1 MMAATGPSRPTV
13 RPAPPMD
20 VRPGDV
26 AELAARLGQLFGR
39 LQTLD
44 LAGVAPAPVFRAATD
59 RYPVAPGA
67 FDAAL

>member
-1 MMAATGPSRPTV
+1 M
-13 RPAPPMD
+13 RPAPPTE

-26 AELAARLGQLFGR
+26 AELAARLAQLFGR
-39 LQTLD
+39 LRTLD

-59 RYPVAPGA
+59 RCPVAPGA

>member
-1 MMAATGPSRPTV
+1 
-13 RPAPPMD
+13 MD

-26 AELAARLGQLFGR
+26 AELAARLGQLFDR

-44 LAGVAPAPVFRAATD
+44 LAGVAPAPVFRAAAD

>member
-26 AELAARLGQLFGR
+26 AELAARLGQLFDR

-44 LAGVAPAPVFRAATD
+44 LAGVAPAPVFRAAAD
-59 RYPVAPGA
+59 HYPVAPGA
-67 FDAAL
+67 LDAAL